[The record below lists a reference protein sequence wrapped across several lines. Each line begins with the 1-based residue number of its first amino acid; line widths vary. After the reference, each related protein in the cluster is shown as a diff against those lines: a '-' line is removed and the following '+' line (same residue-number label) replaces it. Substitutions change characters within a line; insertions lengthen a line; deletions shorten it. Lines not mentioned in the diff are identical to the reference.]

1 MRENPFFSTNKSKV
15 EKKGTG
21 SGGARAPRPPITQT
35 KMTVSG
41 GAKKV
46 GGGTGSGGAKGGK
59 GKKK

>member
-1 MRENPFFSTNKSKV
+1 MTKSVFSTNKSKV
-15 EKKGTG
+15 ERKGTG
-21 SGGARAPRPPITQT
+21 SGGARARGPQITQT
-35 KMTVSG
+35 KLTASG

>member
-1 MRENPFFSTNKSKV
+1 MTKSVFSTNKSKV
-15 EKKGTG
+15 EKYTG
-21 SGGARAPRPPITQT
+21 SGGARAKTT
-35 KMTVSG
+35 WTDSG